1 LSGADGLA
9 STVVRRCYWCCFPL
23 EGTRA
28 AAHNFPVNAVLAAN
42 DDGGNAP
49 MITGVQIPSLVKIC
63 LRNLAGAGIVLNFA
77 YASP

>member
-1 LSGADGLA
+1 VL
-9 STVVRRCYWCCFPL
+9 FPL

-28 AAHNFPVNAVLAAN
+28 AANFPVDAVLAAN

-49 MITGVQIPSLVKIC
+49 TITRVQIPSLVKIC

-77 YASP
+77 HASP